1 MKNALQ
7 TMEWMTP
14 GANLNAYIQGT
25 ATVPSL
31 SFEEDK
37 ALLEDLLAAAVNDAV
52 RRVESQAKT
61 AMSDMTGGMNFPPG
75 FKMPF

>member
-25 ATVPSL
+25 ATVPILSL
-31 SFEEDK
+31 DEEK
-37 ALLEDLLAAAVNDAV
+37 ALCGSL
-52 RRVESQAKT
+52 
-61 AMSDMTGGMNFPPG
+61 
-75 FKMPF
+75 

>member
-1 MKNALQ
+1 MEAQKEQPSVMVTRPIRLNGVARLGVEEAGYVRDQ
-7 TMEWMTP
+7 TGEVQ
-14 GANLNAYIQGT
+14 AQ
-25 ATVPSL
+25 
-31 SFEEDK
+31 
-37 ALLEDLLAAAVNDAV
+37 AAAVNDAV